1 LRFIERLRG
10 LTRTQANAEQGEQ
23 PPWRRVV
30 GRVVTVLAAV
40 LVLAVLILPDRPGF
54 GPGALLRIP
63 IEVLVAV
70 ALVLLLPARA
80 GRIMAGVGGALVGLL
95 AVMKVLDIGFFS
107 VLDRPFDPM
116 GDWPFI
122 TAGADY
128 LSRSRGR
135 TVEILAIIGAI
146 VVAVGLLVVMTLAAV
161 RLARVVKGHRTSA
174 VRTVVVLGV
183 VWVVAAAFGAPLA
196 DRSTSVDAYDHA
208 AQVGFDIRD
217 HSQFAAQ
224 MATDSFR
231 DVPGSQLLT
240 GLRGKDVVLAYVE
253 SYGRVALEDPQ
264 ISPGVQA
271 VLSAGYDKLRAAGFS
286 AKTGWLTSSTYAGGS
301 WLAHSTLESGV
312 WVNSQQRFLD
322 YAGSDRFNLDKA
334 FSRAGWRTVDVEP
347 ANIGDAPGPKF
358 DKVYDER
365 DLGYRGQRFTFNSM
379 PDQYTL
385 GKLQSNERSAPGH
398 PPVFARIVMLSS
410 HAPWAPVPQM
420 SDWNNIGVGY
430 EFKATPET
438 AGANWDLLSPDRNVV
453 RTNYG
458 RSVQY
463 SLNTLISYVLTYGDD
478 NLVLV
483 FLGDHQPDSV
493 VTGTTTNRD
502 VPITIIAH
510 DPKVLDR
517 VSGWGWQD
525 GIRPTAA
532 APVWRMDAFRNQF
545 LTAFGTRT

>member
-1 LRFIERLRG
+1 
-10 LTRTQANAEQGEQ
+10 
-23 PPWRRVV
+23 
-30 GRVVTVLAAV
+30 
-40 LVLAVLILPDRPGF
+40 
-54 GPGALLRIP
+54 
-63 IEVLVAV
+63 
-70 ALVLLLPARA
+70 
-80 GRIMAGVGGALVGLL
+80 
-95 AVMKVLDIGFFS
+95 
-107 VLDRPFDPM
+107 
-116 GDWPFI
+116 
-122 TAGADY
+122 
-128 LSRSRGR
+128 
-135 TVEILAIIGAI
+135 
-146 VVAVGLLVVMTLAAV
+146 MTLAAV
-161 RLARVVKGHRTSA
+161 RLARVVKGHRTPA
-174 VRTVVVLGV
+174 VRTAVVLGV
-183 VWVVAAAFGAPLA
+183 AWVVAAAFGAPLA
-196 DRSTSVDAYDHA
+196 DRNTSVDAYDHV

-217 HSQFAAQ
+217 HGQFASD
-224 MATDSFR
+224 MATDAFR
-231 DVPGSQLLT
+231 DVPASQLLT

-271 VLSAGYDKLRAAGFS
+271 VLSAGYDKLRAAGFAS
-286 AKTGWLTSSTYAGGS
+286 KTGWLTSSTYAGGS

-322 YAGSDRFNLDKA
+322 YAGSGRFNLDAA
-334 FSRAGWRTVDVEP
+334 FSKAGWRTVDVEP
-347 ANIGDAPGPKF
+347 ANIGDAPGPTF

-385 GKLQSNERSAPGH
+385 SKLQEHERSAPGH
-398 PPVFARIVMLSS
+398 APVFSRIVMLSS

-420 SDWNNIGVGY
+420 ADWNNTGVGY

-458 RSVQY
+458 RAVQY

-493 VTGTTTNRD
+493 VTGPTTNRD
-502 VPITIIAH
+502 VPITIIAK
-510 DPKVLDR
+510 DPKVLDHIN
-517 VSGWGWQD
+517 GWGWQD
-525 GIRPTAA
+525 GIRPTTG

-545 LTAFGTRT
+545 LTAFGPGT

>member
-1 LRFIERLRG
+1 VTTGDDPR
-10 LTRTQANAEQGEQ
+10 Q
-23 PPWRRVV
+23 WRRVV
-30 GRVVTVLAAV
+30 GRVVTVLAALV
-40 LVLAVLILPDRPGF
+40 VLAALILPSQPGF
-54 GPGALLRIP
+54 TPGTLLRIP
-63 IEVLVAV
+63 VEVLVAV

-80 GRIMAGVGGALVGLL
+80 GRIVAGIGGALVGLL
-95 AVMKVLDIGFFS
+95 AVMKVFDIGFFS

-116 GDWPFI
+116 GDWPFL

-128 LSRSRGR
+128 LSRSHGR
-135 TVEILAIIGAI
+135 TVEILAIVGA
-146 VVAVGLLVVMTLAAV
+146 VALAVGLLVVMTLAGV
-161 RLARVVKGHRTSA
+161 RLARVVKGHRTPA
-174 VRTVVVLGV
+174 VRTVAVLGV
-183 VWVVAAAFGAPLA
+183 VWVVAAAFGAPFA
-196 DRSTSVDAYDHA
+196 DRNTSVAAYEHA

-217 HSQFAAQ
+217 HGQFASQ

-231 DVPGSQLLT
+231 DLPASQLLT

-264 ISPGVQA
+264 ISPGVQS
-271 VLSAGYDKLRAAGFS
+271 VLSAGWDKLRAAGFS

-322 YAGSDRFNLDKA
+322 YAKSDRFTLDSA
-334 FSRAGWRTVDVEP
+334 FARAGWRTVDVEP

-365 DLGYRGQRFTFNSM
+365 DLGYRGERFTFNSM

-385 GKLQSNERSAPGH
+385 AKLQEQELSAPGH
-398 PPVFARIVMLSS
+398 VPVFSRIVMLSS
-410 HAPWAPVPQM
+410 HAPWSPVPQL
-420 SDWNNIGVGY
+420 SDWNNVGVGY
-430 EFKATPET
+430 EFKATPES
-438 AGANWDLLSPDRNVV
+438 AGRNWDLLAPDRTEV
-453 RTNYG
+453 RTDYG
-458 RSVQY
+458 HSVEY
-463 SLNTLISYVLTYGDD
+463 SLSTLISYVMTYGDD

-493 VTGTTTNRD
+493 VTGPTTNRD

-517 VSGWGWQD
+517 IAGWGWQD

-532 APVWRMDAFRNQF
+532 APVWRMDAFRDQF
-545 LTAFGTRT
+545 LTAFGTRP